1 MRYATVCS
9 GIEAC
14 SAAWHPLGWQPVF
27 FSEIEKFPSAVLA
40 HHYPNTPNLG
50 DMTKINGHE
59 YRNTI
64 DVFCGGTPC
73 QSFSVAGLRG
83 GLGDERGN
91 LALTFCRLV
100 DQIRPTW
107 VIWENV
113 PGVLS
118 SNKGRD
124 FGSILG
130 ALAHIGYGFA
140 YRVLDAQYFGVP
152 QRRRRVF
159 VVGHIGGFWQP
170 AAAVLFERGGLFGD
184 SAPGAS
190 SGQKVTRNAGSGVDA
205 GGWPKQVAPTL
216 DKGFAEKYGQDN
228 QHIDNGA
235 GLFVPY
241 AFRWQNNKDGIV
253 PDTISATLRKE
264 SGTTDER
271 SVAAYVMAT
280 GQANAE
286 IRQGQSRALTCNHEA
301 PIVFQPPICF
311 TVRGGKEGG
320 GKGYLGCENKSLTLT
335 GVQHN
340 YFIPKNPVHYVD
352 GSYNPCTNVAG
363 TLTKNPNHSLPA
375 TVQNSVVR
383 RITPREAGRLQGFP
397 DDYTAIYGEKTP
409 DGPQYAAYGN
419 SMAVPVMQWI
429 GRRIQIVHDKIS
441 NL

>member
-1 MRYATVCS
+1 MKYATVCS

-14 SAAWHPLGWQPVF
+14 SAAWEPLGWHPVF

-40 HHYPNTPNLG
+40 HHYPKTPNLG
-50 DMTKINGHE
+50 DMTKINGNE

-107 VIWENV
+107 VVWENV

-130 ALAHIGYGFA
+130 ALGELGYGFT

-170 AAAVLFERGGLFGD
+170 AAAVLFESKGLLRD
-184 SAPGAS
+184 STPGAS
-190 SGQKVTRNAGSGVDA
+190 SGQGITAYTKGGFGEYREGVGTLTKSGGDHGGGSETLVFQWKTSGARNLGVSNTS
-205 GGWPKQVAPTL
+205 QTL
-216 DKGFAEKYGQDN
+216 DKSKIPA
-228 QHIDNGA
+228 
-235 GLFVPY
+235 V
-241 AFRWQNNKDGIV
+241 
-253 PDTISATLRKE
+253 
-264 SGTTDER
+264 
-271 SVAAYVMAT
+271 
-280 GQANAE
+280 
-286 IRQGQSRALTCNHEA
+286 
-301 PIVFQPPICF
+301 CF

-320 GKGYLGCENKSLTLT
+320 GKGYLGSEDKSLTLT

-340 YFIPKNPVHYVD
+340 YFIPKPAVMFPGNWIGRKPEN
-352 GSYNPCTNVAG
+352 GGNGCEATTISP
-363 TLTKNPNHSLPA
+363 TLTKMDIPGVA
-375 TVQNSVVR
+375 DSVVR

-409 DGPQYAAYGN
+409 DKPQYAAYGN

-429 GRRIQIVHDKIS
+429 GRRIELVDKIL
-441 NL
+441 NTQHT